1 MQRVFL
7 LRLWRSKIYS
17 KIISNG
23 TFMRFCGV
31 LPSTM
36 IGPHYWCL
44 SERRPTHQ
52 LLLSFGKSPQ
62 ELSYITNFAARF
74 SGVLKKYLS
83 LSKYLYIYCV
93 LEKMKPNKR
102 EYNVYSRIYS
112 MLVAP
117 CHCIQVDKPCTP
129 ETTAATSSEWISPPI
144 PGVNDDLS
152 ASTRN

>member
-31 LPSTM
+31 LPCTM

-62 ELSYITNFAARF
+62 ELSYTNFAARF
-74 SGVLKKYLS
+74 SGVLKNIS
-83 LSKYLYIYCV
+83 LSKYLYIYILCV
-93 LEKMKPNKR
+93 GKMKPNKR